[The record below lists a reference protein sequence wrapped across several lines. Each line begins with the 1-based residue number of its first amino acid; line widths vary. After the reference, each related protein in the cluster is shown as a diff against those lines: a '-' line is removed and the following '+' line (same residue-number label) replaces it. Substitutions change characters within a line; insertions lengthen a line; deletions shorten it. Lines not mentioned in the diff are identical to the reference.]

1 MWRSSWSRHAHA
13 ILHRHALPAPVET
26 DRQTD
31 TSVDGE
37 DASIADAGPG
47 VEDTGLAEN
56 NRAP

>member
-47 VEDTGLAEN
+47 VEDTGLAEEQ
-56 NRAP
+56 